1 MYPLLGIGLR
11 FLHDVHHCRVWG
23 IRWQRGLPLFL
34 LALALIG
41 WVGIRPGGVGV
52 ALVLLVMAAVL
63 GLSPWL
69 AQRRGYVAFRPEASL
84 PATSPLPLA
93 PADKVPVR
101 VSGLLGV
108 EGRERVFAELPGYYR
123 TYASREHAI
132 LARKT
137 PRRGRFCREQ
147 DPAVL
152 GMWYLFITPTALLQV
167 EPGRLYFGSRG
178 RLALRLYYRRRNHHG
193 RETSAIAFLSFD
205 DEADRRRVYGD
216 LLYDRSRLE
225 ENRPNEGRTREEKGD
240 SSAPA

>member
-1 MYPLLGIGLR
+1 MYPLLGIVLR
-11 FLHDVHHCRVWG
+11 FLHDVHRCRVWG
-23 IRWQRGLPLFL
+23 IRWQRGLPFL
-34 LALALIG
+34 LVTLALIG
-41 WVGIRPGGVGV
+41 WIGFRPGGVGI

-63 GLSPWL
+63 GLGPWL
-69 AQRRGYVAFRPEASL
+69 AQRRCYVVFRAEAGL

-137 PRRGRFCREQ
+137 PRRERFCREE
-147 DPAVL
+147 DSAVL
-152 GMWYLFITPTALLQV
+152 GMWYLFITPAALLQV
-167 EPGRLYFGSRG
+167 EPGRLYFGPRG
-178 RLALRLYYRRRNHHG
+178 RLALRLRYRRRDRHG
-193 RETSAIAFLSFD
+193 RETSAVAFLSFD

-216 LLYDRSRLE
+216 LLYDQSRS
-225 ENRPNEGRTREEKGD
+225 
-240 SSAPA
+240 